1 MYNVKGLFSPY
12 GGHMLLTF
20 LKINSFGFHSRSIL
34 FIMHMLFT
42 SHWHLFH
49 LIFHFLFR
57 CQKDSPI
64 IRFHLEQQS
73 WRQIS
78 VNPVAAVVYESR
90 MFLVLLN
97 RSAVNHHSFTV
108 GMSVRIFNG
117 LQTQAVSDA
126 LSIFKFREGFHMS
139 TNIYVRDFSFSVNM

>member
-1 MYNVKGLFSPY
+1 
-12 GGHMLLTF
+12 MLLTF
-20 LKINSFGFHSRSIL
+20 LKINSFGFHSRSIV

-57 CQKDSPI
+57 CQEDSPI
-64 IRFHLEQQS
+64 IRFHFEQQ
-73 WRQIS
+73 RLAADIS
-78 VNPVAAVVYESR
+78 EPVAAVVYESR

-108 GMSVRIFNG
+108 EMSVRIFNG
-117 LQTQAVSDA
+117 L
-126 LSIFKFREGFHMS
+126 
-139 TNIYVRDFSFSVNM
+139 